1 MTLHADA
8 IDFLRELLKELDS
21 MPATRMLLG
30 PKGTT
35 YYERG
40 KAIVRRAEDL
50 AYMAAGRR
58 LRDSLAEL
66 AKRYRGKAPLEHAVL
81 EALINAKTACAQ
93 VGDGDSIPGIDAAA
107 LIVEDWLARN
117 GDLQAIEEKRQ
128 QLGKPA
134 AGGPFAGDPSLFNLS
149 QYQDPGDV
157 GRRA

>member
-8 IDFLRELLKELDS
+8 IDFLRELLRELDS

-30 PKGTT
+30 PKGTP

-81 EALINAKTACAQ
+81 EALINARTACAQ
-93 VGDGDSIPGIDAAA
+93 VGDGDSLAALETA
-107 LIVEDWLARN
+107 GLIVERWF
-117 GDLQAIEEKRQ
+117 EEHPGEPFPPPPPK
-128 QLGKPA
+128 GPA
-134 AGGPFAGDPSLFNLS
+134 AGGPFAGDAHLFDLHTHT
-149 QYQDPGDV
+149 DPGDV